1 MGAILARREDED
13 QGRAG
18 PKGSRVASIRPHH
31 LVDWLPKLFGDRIAS
46 VVVVDSSNRT
56 LAIVPER
63 LSIMALAGRGVAML
77 RPTRRTGAQTATP
90 TLGHLQAR
98 GNSDAADAAQSVHA
112 ANVVAAGGRRV

>member
-1 MGAILARREDED
+1 MLTYRIIVPIKAVGRWPQSRFLPVGAILARREDED

-63 LSIMALAGRGVAML
+63 LSIMALAVRGVAML
-77 RPTRRTGAQTATP
+77 RPT
-90 TLGHLQAR
+90 
-98 GNSDAADAAQSVHA
+98 
-112 ANVVAAGGRRV
+112 